1 MQIELEQFLP
11 YRLSVLANTV
21 SQGIARGYRDR
32 HDISVTEWRILAV
45 LGRFPGLTASEVT
58 ERTAMDKVAISRGVK
73 SLAEKGLLERRIDPG
88 DRRCQR
94 LFITPGKG
102 RQVLDEVIPMARRY
116 EQQLLQPL
124 SVAERATLSGLLAKL
139 QSRAESLDSG
149 S

>member
-21 SQGIARGYRDR
+21 SQGIARSYRQR

-73 SLAEKGLLERRIDPG
+73 SLVEKGLLERRTDAA
-88 DRRCQR
+88 DRRRQR

-102 RQVLDEVIPMARRY
+102 RRVLDEVIPMARDY
-116 EQQLLQPL
+116 ERQLLQPL
-124 SVAERATLSGLLAKL
+124 SVAERAALSDLLAKL
-139 QSRAESLDSG
+139 QSRAESLDSR